1 MQQISDY
8 ELELMKVIWNNNGTA
23 LYAEIVAQ
31 LSQKGMEWTKN
42 TIITL
47 LSRLIDKGL
56 LKTNKIGH
64 RNKYTAIV
72 SANEYQATQTKNFLD
87 KVYEGNAKGLVS
99 TLIQGDLLSSAD
111 YEELRTYWK
120 HMKNENP
127 CAAPIKSEQ
136 KQCRKEEKQ

>member
-8 ELELMKVIWNNNGTA
+8 ELELMKIIWANGGTA
-23 LYAEIVAQ
+23 LYADIVAS
-31 LSQKGMEWTKN
+31 LSTKGMNWTKN

-56 LKTNKIGH
+56 LRTNKIGH

-72 SANEYQATQTKNFLD
+72 SENEYQSSQTETFLY

-99 TLIQGDLLSSAD
+99 ALIQKDLLSAAD
-111 YEELRTYWK
+111 YEDLKTYWDK
-120 HMKNENP
+120 LNTQSSPGESNP
-127 CAAPIKSEQ
+127 PLQTAEHQP
-136 KQCRKEEKQ
+136 

>member
-8 ELELMKVIWNNNGTA
+8 ELELMKTIWGNGGSA
-23 LYAEIVAQ
+23 LYAEIVAS
-31 LSQKGMEWTKN
+31 LSARDMHLTKN

-64 RNKYTAIV
+64 RNRYTAIV
-72 SANEYQATQTKNFLD
+72 SADEYQSSQTEHFLD

-99 TLIQGDLLSSAD
+99 TLIQKDLLSASE
-111 YEELRTYWK
+111 YED
-120 HMKNENP
+120 M
-127 CAAPIKSEQ
+127 
-136 KQCRKEEKQ
+136 

>member
-8 ELELMKVIWNNNGTA
+8 ELELMKVIWGNNGSA
-23 LYAEIVAQ
+23 LYAEIVAA
-31 LSQKGMEWTKN
+31 LSDKGMHWTKN

-64 RNKYTAIV
+64 RNRYTAIV
-72 SANEYQATQTKNFLD
+72 SSGEYQSSQTENFLD

-99 TLIQGDLLSSAD
+99 TLIQKDLLSASD
-111 YEELRTYWK
+111 YEDLRQHWK
-120 HMKNENP
+120 T
-127 CAAPIKSEQ
+127 ISETD
-136 KQCRKEEKQ
+136 KPDL